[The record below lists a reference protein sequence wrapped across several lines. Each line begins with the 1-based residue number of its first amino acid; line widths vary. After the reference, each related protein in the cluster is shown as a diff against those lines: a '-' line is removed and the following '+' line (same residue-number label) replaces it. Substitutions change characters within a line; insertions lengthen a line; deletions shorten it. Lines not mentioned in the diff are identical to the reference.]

1 MNHHKW
7 RLMNVSHF
15 GSSAFTYA
23 LPELPRHHRLRHRLA
38 WIMQETPQRDCGDG
52 RATGQPSRG
61 TAGLDLRRTCEYVAR
76 FETRGRPEG
85 RPFPRSQLVV
95 RA

>member
-1 MNHHKW
+1 
-7 RLMNVSHF
+7 MNVSHF

-61 TAGLDLRRTCEYVAR
+61 TAGLGPEAYLWVRRKVRDPRTSGRTARYAVAA
-76 FETRGRPEG
+76 GG
-85 RPFPRSQLVV
+85 SCI
-95 RA
+95 